1 MHGGEIMAIGDE
13 VGKKAVDEIIKEG
26 IPAIDR
32 TLDDFVAD
40 IKSIVD
46 SLRGGK
52 IHIEITFD
60 FPERK

>member
-1 MHGGEIMAIGDE
+1 MALGDHVGLKAAEEITHE
-13 VGKKAVDEIIKEG
+13 T
-26 IPAIDR
+26 IPAIDK

-40 IKSIVD
+40 VKGIIE

-60 FPERK
+60 FPERKP